1 MKRILSLILCF
12 SLLSGC
18 KPNNEP
24 ITQKEFCLD
33 TIVSITIYVRN
44 MSYFSLQQTQT
55 VNFIKLIIIR
65 IKPNIKLFLT
75 NSPLSLNRDFII
87 VSYQKVLLILRLV
100 L

>member
-33 TIVSITIYVRN
+33 TVVSITLYD
-44 MSYFSLQQTQT
+44 SSS
-55 VNFIKLIIIR
+55 K
-65 IKPNIKLFLT
+65 KDSK
-75 NSPLSLNRDFII
+75 
-87 VSYQKVLLILRLV
+87 
-100 L
+100 